1 MREARYKVYQVG
13 EERVVAESH
22 DKIKKYAKEKGI
34 SEDEVKYRLSIDNI
48 KGLSDDY
55 KVL

>member
-1 MREARYKVYQVG
+1 MREAKYKVYQVG

-34 SEDEVKYRLSIDNI
+34 SDDEVKYRLSIDNI

>member
-1 MREARYKVYQVG
+1 MREAKYKVYQVG

-22 DKIKKYAKEKGI
+22 DKIKEYAKEKGI
-34 SEDEVKYRLSIDNI
+34 PDEEVEYRLSIDNI
-48 KGLSDDY
+48 KGLTDDY

>member
-1 MREARYKVYQVG
+1 MREAKYKVYQVG

-22 DKIKKYAKEKGI
+22 DEIKKYAKEKGI
-34 SEDEVKYRLSIDNI
+34 PDDEVKYRLSIDNI